1 HNGRV
6 RVSERPATC
15 VFRRCR
21 LCVTVD
27 CMNETLTIR
36 LGEKLAYAL
45 SQEARR
51 TGLAKGEIARQA
63 LEARLL
69 STGKPSAM
77 ARQFACIVRMTELT
91 RDSQVITVDRD
102 DFAAYRRN
110 GRDLIPVIVPPTK
123 AR

>member
-1 HNGRV
+1 MFTLCRKRKLARNHNGRV

-63 LEARLL
+63 LEARLQ
-69 STGKPSAM
+69 STGKLSAM
-77 ARQFACIVRMTELT
+77 ERHFGCMSGPADLSTNK
-91 RDSQVITVDRD
+91 
-102 DFAAYRRN
+102 AYRRVWKK
-110 GRDLIPVIVPPTK
+110 RRV
-123 AR
+123 